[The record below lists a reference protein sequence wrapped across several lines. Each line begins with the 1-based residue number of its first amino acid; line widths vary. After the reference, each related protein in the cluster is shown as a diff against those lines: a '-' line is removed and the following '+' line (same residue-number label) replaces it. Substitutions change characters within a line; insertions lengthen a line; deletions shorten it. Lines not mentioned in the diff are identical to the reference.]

1 MTDIRLKIKP
11 TYLNKTAARNGLKS
25 GGDVNLIGL
34 IHEYLESIGAINFGA
49 CKSQGLHTY
58 KPGHVSYTC
67 WSSLIRPLS
76 SLIYLSFFFFF
87 SFFFWR
93 KSSVF
98 WGILILIFPCTHKYC
113 EVTFII
119 FS

>member
-49 CKSQGLHTY
+49 CKSQRLHTY
-58 KPGHVSYTC
+58 TQILRGH
-67 WSSLIRPLS
+67 IHH
-76 SLIYLSFFFFF
+76 
-87 SFFFWR
+87 
-93 KSSVF
+93 
-98 WGILILIFPCTHKYC
+98 IFLKENYVCLYMH
-113 EVTFII
+113 
-119 FS
+119 